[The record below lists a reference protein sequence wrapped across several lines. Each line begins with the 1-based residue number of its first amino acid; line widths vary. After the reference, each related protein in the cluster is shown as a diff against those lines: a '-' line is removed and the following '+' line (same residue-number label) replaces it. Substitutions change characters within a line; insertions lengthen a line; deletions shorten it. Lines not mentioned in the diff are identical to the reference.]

1 MATNK
6 GSSGDEAIVGAGRSH
21 HISGGSGS
29 DRLNGG
35 DGSDRLNGGSGSD
48 TLDGGRGS
56 DTLNGDSGNDIL
68 SYRLAENTGSGDVY
82 TGGSGIDTF
91 RLTLTSTEWLS
102 DDVQSQLARYFTHL
116 ATVQTNSRGAVSNG
130 SSRDFTFNFGEST
143 TLTVQMM
150 ERFEVYVDGESVA
163 DLDKPVVDVADSAVG
178 GSVVEDGND
187 DADLDTVETIS
198 GSIKFFD
205 LDIAD
210 THTVTVTPPPGAI
223 GTFSAS
229 LANLAT
235 GDGQGTV
242 GWTYTL
248 DDAAAQYL
256 AAEEVRSEEF
266 VVQIT
271 DDEGRFVT
279 QTVTITITGTNDR
292 PLISAAV
299 DSGAVSE
306 DALPTTATGTIR
318 FTDVDLADVHSVS
331 AMPAAAGYLGSFSVS
346 VSEAATGD
354 GSGTLDW
361 AFTVDNAA
369 LQFLAEGE
377 TRTQT
382 YTVTVD
388 DGHGGTASQDVTITI
403 TGTNDA
409 AIITGALSGEVTEA
423 TAANPGVPTATGDL
437 LATDVDNASDAF
449 QAAAATA
456 SDHGYGTYTVSA
468 TGVWTYTLD
477 NANTVVEALG
487 SDETL
492 SDSFTVFSQDGT
504 AQVINITINGADNG
518 ADGRAAPT
526 DIGLIVD
533 SPLVDQ
539 ASMSFNISATLIATD
554 ADPGSFTYTL
564 LSQSPTG
571 GSAATFSI
579 IGDNLL
585 SVGNLGQQQTYVLAI
600 EATQA
605 GDPAGMSYS
614 EIFRIITG
622 RNGTQSDS
630 LSGPGGDDVLLG
642 GNGND
647 ILMGGGG
654 DDSLFGHA
662 SAGTGTGDNLQGG
675 AGNDTLYG
683 GGGLD
688 TINPGAGNDV
698 VVVNATVGSGGP
710 NDSTRVNFAGN
721 GNDTG
726 QDMVVGFDLAVDTLR
741 IVGTGVTN
749 FVHGVDTTVGTAGSV
764 NDGTAGSF
772 TTSTGLVELNQTTNN
787 DWDDS
792 GDVAVTFGSP
802 VGTFDE
808 ASFEAS
814 LQYHLTGTTGADT
827 ITGGGL
833 GDTLAGSSGADNLSG
848 GGGNDIL
855 VGGAGNDILVG
866 GAGNDVFKWM
876 GTSEGMDSLTDFT
889 LGNLDPVNGAVNA
902 AADVLDLSDVLGGN
916 ATLVAAVNADDS
928 AAVADY
934 VSFSVVGA
942 TATLGV
948 DADGAGGSGPVSL
961 ATFAVASGTTASSL
975 LSELLASNQIVL

>member
-6 GSSGDEAIVGAGRSH
+6 GSSGDDVSVGAGRSH
-21 HISGGSGS
+21 HTSGGAGS
-29 DRLNGG
+29 DRLSGG

-48 TLDGGRGS
+48 VLDGGSGS

-68 SYRLAENTGSGDVY
+68 SYRLGENAGSGNVY

-91 RLTLTSTEWLS
+91 HLALTSGEWLN
-102 DDVQSQLARYFTHL
+102 DDVQLQLARYFAHL
-116 ATVQTNSRGAVSNG
+116 ATVQTNSRGEVSNG
-130 SSRDFTFNFGEST
+130 GSRDFTFNFGESS

-150 ERFEVYVDGESVA
+150 ERFEVHVDGELVA
-163 DLDKPVVDVADSAVG
+163 DLDKPVVDVADSMVG

-187 DADLDTVETIS
+187 DADLGTVETIS

-205 LDIAD
+205 LDSAD
-210 THTVTVTPPPGAI
+210 THTVTVTPPAGAI
-223 GTFSAS
+223 GTLNAS

-256 AAEEVRSEEF
+256 AAGEVRTEEF
-266 VVQIT
+266 VVRIT

-279 QTVTITITGTNDR
+279 QTVTITITGTND
-292 PLISAAV
+292 
-299 DSGAVSE
+299 
-306 DALPTTATGTIR
+306 
-318 FTDVDLADVHSVS
+318 
-331 AMPAAAGYLGSFSVS
+331 
-346 VSEAATGD
+346 
-354 GSGTLDW
+354 
-361 AFTVDNAA
+361 
-369 LQFLAEGE
+369 
-377 TRTQT
+377 
-382 YTVTVD
+382 
-388 DGHGGTASQDVTITI
+388 
-403 TGTNDA
+403 A
-409 AIITGALSGEVTEA
+409 AIITGASSGEVTEA
-423 TAANPGVPTATGDL
+423 AAADAGVPTATGDL
-437 LATDVDNASDAF
+437 LATDVDNTSDAF
-449 QAAAATA
+449 EAAATTA
-456 SDHGYGTYTVSA
+456 SDNGYGTYTVSA

-477 NANTVVEALG
+477 NANAAVDALG
-487 SDETL
+487 SGETL

-504 AQVINITINGADNG
+504 AQMVNITINGANDN
-518 ADGRAAPT
+518 DRVAPT

-539 ASMSFNISATLIATD
+539 ASMSFAISATLVATD
-554 ADPGSFTYTL
+554 ADPGSFSYTL

-579 IGDNLL
+579 TDDNLL
-585 SVGNLGQQQTYVLAI
+585 SIGSLGQQQTYTLAI

-614 EIFRIITG
+614 ETFRIITG
-622 RNGTQSDS
+622 RSGTQSDS
-630 LSGPGGDDVLLG
+630 LSGPGGDDVLFG

-647 ILMGGGG
+647 ILLGGGG
-654 DDSLFGHA
+654 DDTLFGHA

-698 VVVNATVGSGGP
+698 VVVNATVGSSP

-749 FVHGVDTTVGTAGSV
+749 FVHGVDTAAGTAGSV
-764 NDGTAGSF
+764 NDGTVGSF

-808 ASFEAS
+808 ASFEAR
-814 LQYHLTGTTGADT
+814 LQYNLTGTNGADT

-833 GDTLAGSSGADNLSG
+833 DDTLAGSGGVDNLSG

-866 GAGNDVFKWM
+866 GLGNDLFKWM
-876 GTSEGMDSLTDFT
+876 DTSEGTDSLTDFT
-889 LGNLDPVNGAVNA
+889 SGNLDPGNGAVNA
-902 AADVLDLSDVLGGN
+902 DADVLDLGDVLGGN
-916 ATLVAAVNADDS
+916 ATLVAAVDADDS

-934 VSFSVVGA
+934 IGFSVVGT
-942 TATLGV
+942 TATLSV
-948 DADGAGGSGPVSL
+948 DPDGAGGSGPVSL

-975 LSELLASNQIVL
+975 LSELLANNQIVV